1 MIKSKENLNI
11 KKIKTSN
18 FIYFK
23 KAEAVISIKELC
35 RKYGKGDAVFDKCR
49 ENMEVWKPQISNFF
63 VGKIDKHFY

>member
-11 KKIKTSN
+11 KKSKTLS
-18 FIYFK
+18 ILK
-23 KAEAVISIKELC
+23 KAEAGIPIKELC